1 MNVKL
6 VVIHNS
12 THKNFMQS
20 RKQRNLWTQSVL
32 TLVLLLPGILPVPTA
47 PAQVPPTGRLLY
59 DKLAKTQRDYQAA
72 MATGDSEQVAQA
84 CYDMGKRYGAFGEYV
99 TAENWYVRSLRIRE
113 PHGPSEVIGKTYLR
127 LSENWMR
134 QKQYQSAMRCA
145 RLGMSNVRIVNS
157 KHGIMS
163 AYIVLAGVHQMGWKV
178 NRENPGSI
186 SGASLDSSLYYFGQ
200 AERLALKLNKPLD
213 IGLVYYCKGE
223 ALMLKGS
230 RQALPYLKKS
240 YAIQQSL
247 KQAYGIINLSIE
259 LAECYLSLK
268 QPAKAKVWLDRAA
281 IVRDTTRH
289 GEYWQNSLLEET
301 YAKLYQ
307 QTGDWKQ
314 AFAHREKYH
323 DYQLAS
329 LNADREGAMSRIA
342 TQYESEKK
350 EIALKAQQKHLD
362 TQKELTLLATLLA
375 LLFGVACVLLFLLF
389 RKYRRISEYNAR
401 LVKEQNHRAKNNLQ
415 SITNLLGLQSNRL
428 TDPAARKAVEESL
441 MRVEAMALV
450 HRRLYDSD
458 HLAEVDLMQFIP
470 ELVEGVLRS
479 YSLGDI
485 QPLYSLSPIWLRAD
499 VAINLGLLLNELVT
513 NACKYALPHH
523 PAPVLEIGCQEEK
536 GRILLW
542 FSDNGPGFT
551 PTVAGNSFGMK
562 LIDIIT
568 KKLNG
573 KGKFETEKGCHFTLS
588 FDVKPSFVLQ

>member
-1 MNVKL
+1 
-6 VVIHNS
+6 
-12 THKNFMQS
+12 MQP
-20 RKQRNLWTQSVL
+20 RKQRSLWARYGL
-32 TLVLLLPGILPVPTA
+32 NLVLLLPGILSVSTA
-47 PAQVPPTGRLLY
+47 LAQVHPTGQLLY

-99 TAENWYVRSLRIRE
+99 TAQNWFVRSLRIRE
-113 PHGPSEVIGKTYLR
+113 PQGPSEVIGKTYLR
-127 LSENWMR
+127 LAENWTR
-134 QKQYQSAMRCA
+134 QEQYQLAMRCV
-145 RLGMSNVRIVNS
+145 RQGMSNVRLVHS

-163 AYIVLAGVHQMGWKV
+163 AFIVLAGVHEMGWKV
-178 NRENPGSI
+178 NRQKPGSI
-186 SGASLDSSLYYFGQ
+186 PEASLDSALYYFGK
-200 AERLALKLNKPLD
+200 AEQLALELNKPLD

-223 ALMLKGS
+223 ALMQKGS

-240 YAIQQSL
+240 YAIQQSTH
-247 KQAYGIINLSIE
+247 QAYGIINLSIE
-259 LAECYLSLK
+259 LAKCYLSLK
-268 QPAKAKVWLDRAA
+268 QPAQAKVWLDQAA
-281 IVRDTTRH
+281 TVRDTTRH

-301 YAKLYQ
+301 YANLYQ

-329 LNADREGAMSRIA
+329 LSADREGAMSRIA
-342 TQYESEKK
+342 TQYENEKK
-350 EIALKAQQKHLD
+350 EIALKAQQKHLN
-362 TQKELTLLATLLA
+362 TQKGITLLATLFA
-375 LLFGVACVLLFLLF
+375 LLFGIACVLLFLLF

-428 TDPAARKAVEESL
+428 TDPAARQAVEESL

-513 NACKYALPHH
+513 NACKYALPFH

-536 GRILLW
+536 GQIRLW
-542 FSDNGPGFT
+542 FSDNGPGFI
-551 PTVAGNSFGMK
+551 PTVAGNSFGLK